1 MYSLRRSLVLPRAR
15 QGALHAPRR
24 DRTTAASAYPHSLSS
39 STILSRCQ
47 RGREEKGEE
56 EVTRRGESVVCFAKK
71 KKKKSKA
78 EKRKESKFSSLT
90 KQKAEA
96 ESKIVKHETTEVIL
110 DLLMLVENYSQ
121 KFNKPLMQGV
131 EITSI
136 AKEVWNAP
144 FVLLFHKLREDG
156 ELPTFSYVN
165 KAALKLFETTWD
177 EFVGMESRNT
187 AEAEDEVQ
195 SERDEYLAKA
205 LEEGCVDSLEVWRI
219 SQKGTRFLLKDVEL
233 WNIDS
238 GEATIGQAAIC
249 REWQYEDETLGN
261 VETLFAEE
269 EEAEGEEGDEGEE
282 GEEGAAAADVSV
294 DNSDEG
300 SAEENL

>member
-1 MYSLRRSLVLPRAR
+1 MPGNRYWLRFHPEEKLEEEESDFRELKRKRERERERERRGLSAMYSLRRSLVLPRAR

-47 RGREEKGEE
+47 RGRGEEKGEE

-121 KFNKPLMQGV
+121 KFNKVSSWKCHTWLEDFPAPL
-131 EITSI
+131 S
-136 AKEVWNAP
+136 
-144 FVLLFHKLREDG
+144 FVSLR
-156 ELPTFSYVN
+156 SSN
-165 KAALKLFETTWD
+165 
-177 EFVGMESRNT
+177 
-187 AEAEDEVQ
+187 
-195 SERDEYLAKA
+195 
-205 LEEGCVDSLEVWRI
+205 
-219 SQKGTRFLLKDVEL
+219 
-233 WNIDS
+233 
-238 GEATIGQAAIC
+238 
-249 REWQYEDETLGN
+249 
-261 VETLFAEE
+261 
-269 EEAEGEEGDEGEE
+269 
-282 GEEGAAAADVSV
+282 
-294 DNSDEG
+294 
-300 SAEENL
+300 